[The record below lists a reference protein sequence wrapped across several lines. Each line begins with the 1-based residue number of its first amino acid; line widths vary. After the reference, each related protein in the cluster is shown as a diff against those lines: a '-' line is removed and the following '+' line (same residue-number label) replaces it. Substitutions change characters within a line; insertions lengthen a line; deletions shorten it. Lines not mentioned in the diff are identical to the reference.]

1 MNITRAIV
9 LCIAL
14 CLAASLS
21 VTCGGGSTGG
31 VAYPANEQ
39 AFDAGALPS
48 ITQFI
53 SSAKSGDGTI
63 QAQLVSGPP
72 PISRNPA
79 PALTVAAG
87 GFTIPGGSK
96 IVGLNAGANT
106 FSRVLLKVNAA
117 TDYYELTGL
126 PAASYNTIVFTIP
139 QTAPASFTAGL
150 AVSVGPTDPI
160 GPYVPIGVNLT
171 AVGLGDVQ
179 VSLAWDAP
187 SDLDLHLVQPNP
199 ADGGTGGFEIYYGA
213 TVDTSTQGKL
223 DLDSNAACNIDNKNN
238 ENITFQ
244 GGTPLRGNYIVRVD
258 NWKACG
264 QTRINYVV
272 TVNVK
277 GQPTQ
282 TFVGVFTDTGD
293 LGGLGSGTTMTAD
306 GGWPPDAGLL
316 PDGGLP
322 YTFAY

>member
-1 MNITRAIV
+1 MNPTRAIV
-9 LCIAL
+9 LC
-14 CLAASLS
+14 LAASMS
-21 VTCGGGSTGG
+21 VTCAGGSTGG
-31 VAYPANEQ
+31 VEYPANEQ
-39 AFDAGALPS
+39 TFDAGALPS

-63 QAQLVSGPP
+63 QAQLISGPP

-106 FSRVLLKVNAA
+106 YTRVLLKVNAA

-126 PAASYNTIVFTIP
+126 PAGSYNTIVFTIP
-139 QTAPASFTAGL
+139 QTAPASFTVSV

-160 GPYVPIGVNLT
+160 GPYVAIGVNLT
-171 AVGLGDVQ
+171 PVGLGDVQ

-187 SDLDLHLVQPNP
+187 SDIDLHLVEP
-199 ADGGTGGFEIYYGA
+199 DSVTGAASGFEIYYGA
-213 TVDTSTQGKL
+213 SADTATQGKL
-223 DLDSNAACNIDNKNN
+223 DLDSNAACNIDGKNN

-244 GGTPLRGNYIVRVD
+244 GGTPLRGQYIVRVD
-258 NWKACG
+258 NWNACS

-282 TFVGVFTDTGD
+282 TFVGVFTDPGD
-293 LGGLGSGTTMTAD
+293 HGAAGSGTTIL
-306 GGWPPDAGLL
+306 PAGSTT
-316 PDGGLP
+316 
-322 YTFAY
+322 TFTY

>member
-1 MNITRAIV
+1 MNLTRAIV
-9 LCIAL
+9 LC
-14 CLAASLS
+14 LAASMS
-21 VTCGGGSTGG
+21 VSCAGGSTGG
-31 VAYPANEQ
+31 AAYPANEQ

-53 SSAKSGDGTI
+53 SSAKTGDGTI
-63 QAQLVSGPP
+63 QAQLISGAP

-139 QTAPASFTAGL
+139 QTAPSSFTVGV

-160 GPYVPIGVNLT
+160 GPYVTIGVNLT
-171 AVGLGDVQ
+171 PVGLGDVQ

-187 SDLDLHLVQPNP
+187 SDLDLHLVEPDSVTG
-199 ADGGTGGFEIYYGA
+199 AAGGREIYYGA
-213 TVDTSTQGKL
+213 SVDTATQGKL
-223 DLDSNAACNIDNKNN
+223 DLDSNAACNIDGKNN

-244 GGTPLRGNYIVRVD
+244 GGTPLRGTYIVRVD
-258 NWKACG
+258 NWDACS

-277 GQPTQ
+277 GQPTR
-282 TFVGVFTDTGD
+282 TFVGVFTDPGD
-293 LGGLGSGTTMTAD
+293 RGGPG
-306 GGWPPDAGLL
+306 AGVEVTRFT
-316 PDGGLP
+316 
-322 YTFAY
+322 Y

>member
-1 MNITRAIV
+1 MNLTRAIV
-9 LCIAL
+9 LC
-14 CLAASLS
+14 LAASMS
-21 VTCGGGSTGG
+21 VTCASGSTGG
-31 VAYPANEQ
+31 AEYPANEQ

-63 QAQLVSGPP
+63 QAQLISGAP

-106 FSRVLLKVNAA
+106 FSRVLLKVNGA

-139 QTAPASFTAGL
+139 QTAPASFTAGM

-160 GPYVPIGVNLT
+160 GPYVAIGVSLT
-171 AVGLGDVQ
+171 PVGLGDVQ

-187 SDLDLHLVQPNP
+187 SDLDLHLVLP
-199 ADGGTGGFEIYYGA
+199 DGTGAPGTAEIFWNA
-213 TVDTSTQGKL
+213 PVDSASQGKL
-223 DLDSNAACNIDNKNN
+223 DLDSNAACQIDGKNN

-244 GGTPLRGNYIVRVD
+244 GGTPPLGQYIVRVD
-258 NWKACG
+258 NWDSCS

-277 GQPTQ
+277 GQTTQ
-282 TFVGVFTDTGD
+282 TFVGTFPDPSFPGGD
-293 LGGLGSGTTMTAD
+293 HGGYGSGTPIL
-306 GGWPPDAGLL
+306 PPSSTS
-316 PDGGLP
+316 
-322 YTFAY
+322 TFTY